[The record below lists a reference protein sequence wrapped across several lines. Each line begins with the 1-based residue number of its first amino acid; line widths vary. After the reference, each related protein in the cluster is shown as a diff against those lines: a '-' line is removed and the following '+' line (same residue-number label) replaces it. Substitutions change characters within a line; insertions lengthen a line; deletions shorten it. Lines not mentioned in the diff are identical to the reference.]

1 MNKIK
6 TSYTSG
12 KKVKF
17 IVLYFAALFLMIG
30 SISAQSKGVG
40 VSDQY
45 DNASYLSQSTPGV
58 MVPGQIYGV
67 SVTMK
72 NTGRSVWNGGNYTL
86 KLTSVTDAAAYTW
99 GISSVSV
106 NSSVSPGDDVV
117 FNFNVTAPVDG
128 SYGYQ
133 WQMAN
138 GNAYFGEPS
147 TNVPVRVSGI
157 DVTEAPSV
165 IENNAAFV
173 TQSMNSAMETGL
185 TYDMSVTMRNTGS
198 TTWTTGDYKLKV
210 TTTGADNTKNAWT
223 VANVELSYDITAGS
237 DVTFLFKVTAPMNE
251 GVYNL
256 QCQLVRNDLFF
267 GQPTTNVV
275 VNVD

>member
-1 MNKIK
+1 MK
-6 TSYTSG
+6 Y
-12 KKVKF
+12 
-17 IVLYFAALFLMIG
+17 IVLYFAALFLMVG
-30 SISAQSKGVG
+30 GISAQQGGVG

-45 DNASYLSQSTPGV
+45 DNATYLSQSTPGV

-67 SVTMK
+67 SVSMK
-72 NTGRSVWNGGNYTL
+72 NTGRSVWNAGNYTL

-128 SYGYQ
+128 SYNYQ

-147 TNVPVRVSGI
+147 TNVAVRVSG
-157 DVTEAPSV
+157 TEIIEIPGV

-173 TQSMNSAMETGL
+173 TQNMKSEMEAGL
-185 TYDMSVTMRNTGS
+185 TYDVSVTMRNTGS
-198 TTWTTGDYKLKV
+198 TTWETGDFKLKV
-210 TTTGADNTKNAWT
+210 TTTGADNTLNAWT
-223 VANVELSYDITAGS
+223 VANVELSYDITPGS
-237 DVTFLFKVTAPMNE
+237 DVTFLFKVTAPIKE

-256 QCQLVRNDLFF
+256 QCQLVRNDVFF

>member
-1 MNKIK
+1 MNTIK
-6 TSYTSG
+6 TCYTAG
-12 KKVKF
+12 KKVKY
-17 IVLYFAALFLMIG
+17 IVLYFAALFLMVG
-30 SISAQSKGVG
+30 GISAQQGGVG

-45 DNASYLSQSTPGV
+45 DNATYLSQSTPGV

-67 SVTMK
+67 SVSMK
-72 NTGRSVWNGGNYTL
+72 NTGRSVWNAGNYTL

-128 SYGYQ
+128 SYNYQ

-147 TNVPVRVSGI
+147 TNVAVRVSG
-157 DVTEAPSV
+157 TEIIEIPGV

-173 TQSMNSAMETGL
+173 TQNMKSEMEAGL
-185 TYDMSVTMRNTGS
+185 TYDVSVTMRNTGS
-198 TTWTTGDYKLKV
+198 TTWETGDFKLKV
-210 TTTGADNTKNAWT
+210 TTTGADNTLNAWT
-223 VANVELSYDITAGS
+223 VANVELSYDITPGS
-237 DVTFLFKVTAPMNE
+237 DVTFLFKVTAPIKE

-256 QCQLVRNDLFF
+256 QCQLVRNDVFF

>member
-6 TSYTSG
+6 TCYTSG

-17 IVLYFAALFLMIG
+17 IVLYFASLFLMIG
-30 SISAQSKGVG
+30 SISAQSGGVG

-45 DNASYLSQSTPGV
+45 DNATYLSQSTPGV

-72 NTGRSVWNGGNYTL
+72 NTGRSVWYSGNYAL
-86 KLTSVTDAAAYTW
+86 KLTSVTDASAYTW

-138 GNAYFGEPS
+138 GNAYFGEPT
-147 TNVPVRVSGI
+147 TNVPIRVSG
-157 DVTEAPSV
+157 TEIIEIPSV
-165 IENNAAFV
+165 IENNATFV
-173 TQSMNSAMETGL
+173 SQKINSEMGAGL

-223 VANVELSYDITAGS
+223 VANVELSYDITPGS
-237 DVTFLFKVTAPMNE
+237 DVTFLFKVTAPMKD

-256 QCQLVRNDLFF
+256 QCQLARNDVFF

-275 VNVD
+275 VKVD